1 MAHRSHKKK
10 VITEDKKVITEDYL
24 EQFPTYEN
32 VKEAMVGRVPTEVE
46 FSHLENNNETILHKN
61 LEIRTMPIVIGVPMD
76 ELMFSQFFSN
86 IICLS
91 IMPWDAFITTSD
103 TFVTE
108 ARNHIHDGFLERHK
122 APFLF
127 MVDSDVLPPPDTIE
141 RLLAHNLPVV
151 SGVYHKK
158 EKFHVKDEEGNEGII
173 QRPVV
178 YDYSRFDE
186 DTQTFKFL
194 SRFKDGTGLEK
205 VDGVGAGC
213 LMIRRDV
220 CEKIGKSPYNLKNG
234 GEDLSFCRK
243 ITGCGYDIFVDWDLK
258 CGHIGTFF
266 V

>member
-1 MAHRSHKKK
+1 MSRNRRKSKSK
-10 VITEDKKVITEDYL
+10 VVTEDYL

-103 TFVTE
+103 TFITE

-158 EKFHVKDEEGNEGII
+158 EKFKVKDEDGNEGII

-194 SRFKDGTGLEK
+194 SRFKDGVGLEK

-243 ITGCGYDIFVDWDLK
+243 ITGCGFPIYVDWSVS
-258 CGHIGTFF
+258 CGHVGTFW

>member
-1 MAHRSHKKK
+1 MTHRSKKKK
-10 VITEDKKVITEDYL
+10 VLGADYL
-24 EQFPTYEN
+24 EQFPTYES
-32 VKEAMVGRVPTEVE
+32 VRDEMKGRVPDEVE
-46 FSHLENNNETILHKN
+46 HNRLDNSHEVVLHRN

-91 IMPWDAFITTSD
+91 IMPWDSFITTSD
-103 TFVTE
+103 TFITE
-108 ARNHIHDGFLERHK
+108 ARNHIHDRFLERSK
-122 APFLF
+122 APFLL
-127 MVDSDVLPPPDTIE
+127 MIDSDVLPPPDTIE
-141 RLLAHNLPVV
+141 RLLKHNLPVV

-158 EKFHVKDEEGNEGII
+158 EKFPVKDEEGNEGIV

-178 YDYSRFDE
+178 YDYVRFDE
-186 DTQTFKFL
+186 DSQVFKFHN
-194 SRFKDGTGLEK
+194 RFKDGTGLEK

-213 LMIRRDV
+213 LMLRRDV